1 MKTGCLVKALIGS
14 TIVFAVIFYI
24 ATNKLDDYIVNPI
37 KNFSVKYVTK
47 DLKNK
52 FEFVKETPEK
62 DSLFSQLNYFTE
74 NIKKFKTVHLNSVED
89 VIDSLDTYLDDS
101 VVTTKDLEKI
111 NAIIEAKLK
120 NERSKKN

>member
-1 MKTGCLVKALIGS
+1 MKTGCFIKALIAS
-14 TIVFAVIFYI
+14 TIFFAVVFYI

-52 FEFVKETPEK
+52 FGYVKETPEK
-62 DSLFSQLNYFTE
+62 DSLFSQINYFAE

-89 VIDSLDTYLDDS
+89 VIDSLDTYLNDS
-101 VVTTKDLEKI
+101 VVTTNDLENIK
-111 NAIIEAKLK
+111 AIIEAKLK

>member
-1 MKTGCLVKALIGS
+1 MKTGCLIKALVGS
-14 TIVFAVIFYI
+14 TIFFAVVFYI

-37 KNFSVKYVTK
+37 KNISVNYVTK
-47 DLKNK
+47 GLKEK
-52 FEFVKETPEK
+52 FSYVKATPEK
-62 DSLFSQLNYFTE
+62 DSLFSQINYFAE

-89 VIDSLDTYLDDS
+89 VIDSLDSYLDDS

-111 NAIIEAKLK
+111 KAIIEAKLK